1 MIRGMEHTCSEE
13 RLSELGLLNLG
24 KGRLQ
29 GDLIAAFQYSIYRKD
44 EDKLFYRACC
54 DATKG
59 NNFKV
64 TESRFRLDSRN
75 ELFIKRLVKQVAQR
89 IGRWPHPWKHSSQVG
104 CGPEQPGEM
113 EDVSALCKGI
123 GLDDL

>member
-1 MIRGMEHTCSEE
+1 MPS
-13 RLSELGLLNLG
+13 LD

-29 GDLIAAFQYSIYRKD
+29 RDLIAAFQYSIYRKD
-44 EDKLFYRACC
+44 EEKLFYRACW
-54 DATKG
+54 DATRG

-64 TESRFRLDSRN
+64 KENRFRLDSRK
-75 ELFIKRLVKQVAQR
+75 ELFIKRLMKPVAQR

-104 CGPEQPGEM
+104 CGPEQPGEK
-113 EDVSALCKGI
+113 EDVSALCRGI